1 MNESISSY
9 LLPRLVGSGVAK
21 ELVFTGRVV
30 KAKDAPAGLFNYVVP
45 QEEVLDKGMLA
56 CRYVALSG
64 LLWET
69 LSLCVCFE

>member
-45 QEEVLDKGMLA
+45 QEEVLDKGMLV
-56 CRYVALSG
+56 CRYVVLSG
-64 LLWET
+64 L
-69 LSLCVCFE
+69 F